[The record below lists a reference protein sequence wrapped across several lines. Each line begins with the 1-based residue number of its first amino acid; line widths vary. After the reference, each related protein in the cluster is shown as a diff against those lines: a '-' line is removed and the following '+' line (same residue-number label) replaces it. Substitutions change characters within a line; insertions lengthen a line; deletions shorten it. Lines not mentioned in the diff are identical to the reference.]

1 MLRLLKIEGLRSG
14 VISGGRSV
22 SVIWSPLGLET
33 SFRALKDFLILAAV
47 DGLSSCFFVSLN
59 PRVLRSSY
67 RKFMYTDERVA
78 VGLGELGA
86 PKNLLML
93 VWEVVV
99 FPESLFLDLF
109 RVSLFCWLN
118 CGISLFLM
126 APWVL
131 LRSSLFVT
139 SWDVPGLLLGG
150 SSVPS
155 LLKGASSPECSLP
168 LSFGPPGVVSCVP
181 VGMSVYSL
189 GG

>member
-1 MLRLLKIEGLRSG
+1 MRLLKIEGLRSG
-14 VISGGRSV
+14 VISGRRSV
-22 SVIWSPLGLET
+22 SVIWIPLGLET

-47 DGLSSCFFVSLN
+47 DGLSSCFFVSLK

-67 RKFMYTDERVA
+67 KRFLYTDVRVA

-93 VWEVVV
+93 VWEVDV

-109 RVSLFCWLN
+109 LVSLFCWPN

-131 LRSSLFVT
+131 LKSSLFVS
-139 SWDVPGLLLGG
+139 SWDVPGLMLRG
-150 SSVPS
+150 SSESS
-155 LLKGASSPECSLP
+155 LLEGASSPECSLP

-181 VGMSVYSL
+181 VGMSELSL